1 MRNGTKLRHLLS
13 VCDIYLTMDDEGK
26 INLTT
31 TAKSGQGSRR
41 KEGATFSAVL
51 DKAYRQMLKDA
62 GRGMEEGE
70 AE

>member
-1 MRNGTKLRHLLS
+1 
-13 VCDIYLTMDDEGK
+13 MDDDGK
-26 INLTT
+26 IILTT

-62 GRGMEEGE
+62 GSGRLEEE
-70 AE
+70 NS